1 MVKGM
6 DLHWITKSR
15 LAEDILM
22 DLRISNHLGSN
33 FRHLV
38 RGQLY
43 KVRIFWIIPK
53 SLSLAVLSSPGPRP
67 DDVIISQRH
76 LGATAAI
83 RRHRSQPKT
92 EEKATGIPAGIRRG
106 RQ

>member
-22 DLRISNHLGSN
+22 DLRISNHLG
-33 FRHLV
+33 
-38 RGQLY
+38 
-43 KVRIFWIIPK
+43 
-53 SLSLAVLSSPGPRP
+53 SLAVLSSPGPRP

-83 RRHRSQPKT
+83 RRHRSQPSKWQSSGLKNEATVQVPKT
-92 EEKATGIPAGIRRG
+92 AVPPMNTRG
-106 RQ
+106 

>member
-22 DLRISNHLGSN
+22 DLRISNHLG
-33 FRHLV
+33 
-38 RGQLY
+38 
-43 KVRIFWIIPK
+43 
-53 SLSLAVLSSPGPRP
+53 SLAVLSSPGPRP